1 MILITSAAFVSPG
14 LVSEFGK
21 LPPSFLPVQNRR
33 LFEHQISLIDHYL
46 GSFKGTQILS
56 LPKSYSVSAYDEA
69 LLKKLGVQSLYVPE
83 GLSLGQ
89 SIVYVLNSTAHY
101 DEPLFI
107 LHGDTLFTEL
117 VGEVDS
123 YSVSTARD
131 QYEWA
136 AAGSVENKQVYSGL
150 FSFSNQSL
158 LIQKIV
164 EAGYGF
170 IKGVEAYAATKPMK
184 AVELKGWM
192 DFGLVNSY
200 YRSSSQLTTQRVFN
214 NMKMTRYSVRK
225 SSKDGAKMRAEAN
238 WMLSLPSSMRHYA
251 PAVYDHGEDFYEIEY
266 YFLPTLANLFVYGE
280 LSPLVWE
287 EIIGA
292 CHEYL
297 NDESIVPA
305 PNADTIARQNDKLY
319 TDKTLERLN
328 KYAEQN
334 GISLEHPWR
343 INGKDVPTLNE
354 IVKELDSAM
363 SKQDTRFATL
373 MHGDPCFSNMLYD
386 FKSKTIKLI
395 DPRGINLDGNLSIYG
410 DFRYDVGKLAHS
422 IIGMYD
428 FIIGGRCNY
437 KANGDYDVELSFE
450 DNPVVAQTQEFFL
463 HQQFGGY
470 SLDELSM
477 YPVMIHL
484 FLSMLPLHS
493 DHPERQRA
501 FLANALRLYVEYKKD
516 KQ

>member
-1 MILITSAAFVSPG
+1 MILITSAAYVSPG
-14 LVSEFGK
+14 LISEFGK
-21 LPPSFLPVQNRR
+21 LPPAFLPVQNRR
-33 LFEHQISLIDHYL
+33 LFEHQIALVNKCL
-46 GSFKGTQILS
+46 GTHKGAQILS
-56 LPKSYSVSAYDEA
+56 LPKNYTLSTYDKQ
-69 LLKKLGVQSLYVPE
+69 LLIKFGFQIQYVPE
-83 GLSLGQ
+83 GLNLGQ
-89 SIVYVLNSTAHY
+89 SIVYVLNSTARY

-107 LHGDTLFTEL
+107 LHGDTLFSEL
-117 VGEVDS
+117 MGDVDS

-136 AAGSVENKQVYSGL
+136 AAGSVDNKQVYSGF

-164 EAGYGF
+164 ETGYSF
-170 IKGVEAYAATKPMK
+170 IKGIEAYAATKPMK
-184 AVELKGWM
+184 AVELRGWM

-214 NMKMTRYSVRK
+214 NMRMTRYSVRK
-225 SSKDGAKMRAEAN
+225 SSKDKRKMQAEVN
-238 WMLSLPSSMRHYA
+238 WLLSLPSAMRHYA
-251 PAVYDHGEDFYEIEY
+251 PAVYDKGDDFYEIEY

-292 CHEYL
+292 CLEYL
-297 NDESIVPA
+297 RDSSSVIA
-305 PNADTIARQNDKLY
+305 PDSEKIALQNDKLY
-319 TDKTLERLN
+319 TAKTIERLQ
-328 KYAEQN
+328 KYADST
-334 GISLEHPWR
+334 GISLDHEWR
-343 INGKDVPTLNE
+343 INGNEVPSLNN
-354 IVKELDSAM
+354 IVKELDSVI
-363 SKQDTRFATL
+363 SKNDTRFATL

-386 FKSKTIKLI
+386 FKSKTVKLI
-395 DPRGINLDGNLSIYG
+395 DPRGLDLDGNLSIYG

-437 KANGDYDVELSFE
+437 NACSEYDVELSFE
-450 DNPVVAQTQEFFL
+450 ENNVVAQSQKFFL
-463 HQQFGGY
+463 QQQFAGY
-470 SLDELSM
+470 SLKELSV
-477 YPVMIHL
+477 YPVLIHL

-501 FLANALRLYVEYKKD
+501 FLANALRLYVDYKKE
-516 KQ
+516 K